1 MIILFFVISVVLL
14 IVGLVNWIYYVNEG
28 IGSVMASIGF
38 VLSLIF
44 LFVGIGSVVK
54 VYHANKTIPAQIQ
67 MYEEENKEIEKQIET
82 YIKVYDDKYV
92 NFDFEKD
99 DINTLIAMIP
109 SLGSSNLISK
119 QIETYNENR
128 NMIKALKATQI
139 EYNQSKW
146 WLYFG
151 K

>member
-1 MIILFFVISVVLL
+1 MIILLFVIGVALL
-14 IVGLVNWIYYVNEG
+14 IVGIFKWTRDVYEG
-28 IGSVMASIGF
+28 AGSAMAYIGF
-38 VLSLIF
+38 LLSIFFLI
-44 LFVGIGSVVK
+44 LGINSTVK
-54 VYHANKTIPAQIQ
+54 IYHANKTIPTQIQ
-67 MYEEENKEIEKQIET
+67 MYEEENEEIEKRIET
-82 YIKVYDDKYV
+82 YIKIYDDKYV

-99 DINTLIAMIP
+99 DINSLIAAIP

-119 QIETYNENR
+119 QIETYNDNR
-128 NMIKALKATQI
+128 DMIKALKATQI

>member
-1 MIILFFVISVVLL
+1 MIILFFIIGIVLL
-14 IVGLVNWIYYVNEG
+14 IVGVVKWARDYSEG
-28 IGSVMASIGF
+28 AGSAMAYIGF
-38 VLSLIF
+38 LLSIFFLVL
-44 LFVGIGSVVK
+44 GINATVK
-54 VYHANKTIPAQIQ
+54 VYHADKTIPAQIE

-82 YIKVYDDKYV
+82 YIKIYDDKYV

-99 DINTLIAMIP
+99 DINTLIAAIP

-151 K
+151 N

>member
-1 MIILFFVISVVLL
+1 MIILLFVIGVALL
-14 IVGLVNWIYYVNEG
+14 IVGLVNWIHYVNEG
-28 IGSVMASIGF
+28 IGSAMASIGLA
-38 VLSLIF
+38 LSLLF
-44 LFVGIGSVVK
+44 LIVGIRSAVK
-54 VYHANKTIPAQIQ
+54 IYHADKTIPAKIQ
-67 MYEEENKEIEKQIET
+67 MYEEENEEIEKRIET
-82 YIKVYDDKYV
+82 YIKVYDDKYA

-99 DINTLIAMIP
+99 DINSLIAVIP

-119 QIETYNENR
+119 QIETYNDNR

>member
-1 MIILFFVISVVLL
+1 MIILFFVIGIILL

-28 IGSVMASIGF
+28 IGSAMASIGF
-38 VLSLIF
+38 ILALIF
-44 LFVGIGSVVK
+44 LVASIRSVIK
-54 VYHANKTIPAQIQ
+54 IYHADKTIPAQIE

-82 YIKVYDDKYV
+82 YIKIYDDKYV

-99 DINTLIAMIP
+99 DINTLIAAIP

-151 K
+151 N